1 MPTPLQL
8 RTVALQEFATSGYLG
23 ASIARIAERAGM
35 SKASVLYHY
44 ASKEALLD
52 AVVDPAIEAFAA
64 LLDRATDQSG
74 GLAADH
80 DFIEAFVDFLLQYR
94 LEVHLFM
101 NQRRSLEGVPVMA
114 RADEIVRR
122 VVAFRRERSTDVL
135 DELRFGI
142 ALGGAAYC
150 LVNRDDFEA
159 DPVDEQ
165 SLRAGLI
172 AVMSELL
179 SPSGRPMSATAN
191 ETPTHPATERT
202 TA

>member
-1 MPTPLQL
+1 MSTPEQL
-8 RTVALQEFATSGYLG
+8 RTVALHEFATSGYLG

-52 AVVDPAIEAFAA
+52 AVVDPAIDAFAG

-74 GLAADH
+74 GLAADQ
-80 DFIEAFVDFLLQYR
+80 DFVEAFVDFLLQYR

-101 NQRRSLEGVPVMA
+101 NQRRSLEGMPVMA

-150 LVNRDDFEA
+150 LVNRDDFAA
-159 DPVDEQ
+159 DPIDEQ
-165 SLRAGLI
+165 SLRAGLTT
-172 AVMSELL
+172 VMSELL
-179 SPSGRPMSATAN
+179 GPSSSPQIT
-191 ETPTHPATERT
+191 TPNHPANERT